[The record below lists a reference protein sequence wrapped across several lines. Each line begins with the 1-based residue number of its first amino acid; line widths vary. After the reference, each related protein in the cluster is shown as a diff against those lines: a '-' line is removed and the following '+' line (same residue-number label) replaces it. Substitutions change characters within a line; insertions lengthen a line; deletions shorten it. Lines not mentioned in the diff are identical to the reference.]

1 MVAETRR
8 DQTRRITGSPN
19 DAKELKTIDLA
30 RPAFAGW
37 TRAFAPPPTRKTN
50 RKRTLVISE
59 RISAADVSRSLNVAT
74 AKLSSRRFRGGGL
87 LIQAVKPVVGAE
99 RSGGRAVSNEQTNKN
114 GNDAMNDYRELTRRL
129 DAFDARLNALRDCAL
144 TNPALTPNER
154 LAALTTIDRVLVLE
168 DAAERRTS
176 RKARTEARRQ

>member
-1 MVAETRR
+1 MDSGVCAAADSQNKPETDARHLGADKRGRRVSLPKRR
-8 DQTRRITGSPN
+8 DG
-19 DAKELKTIDLA
+19 K
-30 RPAFAGW
+30 
-37 TRAFAPPPTRKTN
+37 
-50 RKRTLVISE
+50 TLV
-59 RISAADVSRSLNVAT
+59 AAFSGR
-74 AKLSSRRFRGGGL
+74 GL

>member
-1 MVAETRR
+1 M
-8 DQTRRITGSPN
+8 
-19 DAKELKTIDLA
+19 
-30 RPAFAGW
+30 
-37 TRAFAPPPTRKTN
+37 
-50 RKRTLVISE
+50 
-59 RISAADVSRSLNVAT
+59 SRSLNVAT

-154 LAALTTIDRVLVLE
+154 LAALTTIDRVLTLE

-176 RKARTEARRQ
+176 RKARTEARR